1 MRIAIL
7 GYGRM
12 GHEVERQ
19 AVQRGHEIAAVFD
32 IDKPLTPKSDL
43 NGAEVVIS
51 FTLADA
57 VTENCKTAAV
67 LGVPLVEGTTGWY
80 DQLEEIITIKDLT
93 LLYSPNFSIGVYVF
107 SRLTEYLAGLMAA
120 LPEYDAYL
128 HEWHHT
134 GKADSPSGTAIRLAE
149 ILVDKLPYKQYIET
163 ETSHTKIDPESLHVT
178 STRVG
183 SVPGTHQIG
192 FDSGPDT
199 IEIKH
204 TARSREGLALGAVK
218 AAEWL
223 AGRTGVYSM
232 DDFMN
237 EISNNKGKDH
247 VY

>member
-1 MRIAIL
+1 MKIAIL

-32 IDKPLTPKSDL
+32 IDKPFTRESDL
-43 NGAEVVIS
+43 KGAETVIS

-57 VTENCKTAAV
+57 VMENCKTAAA
-67 LGVPLVEGTTGWY
+67 LGVPIVEGTTGWY
-80 DQLEEIITIKDLT
+80 DQLEEIKQIKNLT

-107 SRLTEYLAGLMAA
+107 FRLTECLSGLMSG
-120 LPEYDAYL
+120 LPDYDAYL
-128 HEWHHT
+128 HEWHHI

-149 ILVDKLPYKQYIET
+149 ILLDQLPQKKNIKT
-163 ETSHTKIDPESLHVT
+163 ETSHGAIDPETLHVT

-183 SVPGTHQIG
+183 NVPGTHQIG
-192 FDSGPDT
+192 FDSAPDS

-223 AGRTGVYSM
+223 VDKSGVYSM
-232 DDFMN
+232 DDFMKMN
-237 EISNNKGKDH
+237 QE
-247 VY
+247 